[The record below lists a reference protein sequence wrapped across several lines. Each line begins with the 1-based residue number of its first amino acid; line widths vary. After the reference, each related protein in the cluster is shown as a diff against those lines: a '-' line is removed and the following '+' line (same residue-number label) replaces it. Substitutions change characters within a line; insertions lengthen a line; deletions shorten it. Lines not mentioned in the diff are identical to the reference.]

1 VVPKVRLV
9 QKEGSMSHRVS
20 LTLIGLLAIIA
31 NPASANSQGI
41 LTMNGLGEVHFGM
54 TMDATERA
62 LNARLTQPD
71 HTPESKSCWVHTR
84 ADGSD
89 PGTGYMIENGHLTRI
104 EINTPSRVLTEK
116 RIGVGSSIAS
126 LREAYGHSLFVEQNV
141 DGDRFVLNAPS
152 HRRAIIFETDG
163 HSVVTFRA
171 GEYPSVAYDEDC
183 Q

>member
-1 VVPKVRLV
+1 MRLV

-104 EINTPSRVLTEK
+104 EINNPSRVLTAK
-116 RIGVGSSIAS
+116 RIGVGSTIGS
-126 LREAYGHSLFVEQNV
+126 LREAYGHNLVVERRG
-141 DGDRFVLNAPS
+141 DGDHFILNAAN
-152 HRRAIIFETDG
+152 HRRAIIFETDDR
-163 HSVVTFRA
+163 SVVAFRA